1 MNDIGRLSTA
11 MQTIEQIAS
20 FSGDCDWRKMLRDIV
35 GQSVIERLEERDPD
49 TERFISL
56 LLGEQ

>member
-1 MNDIGRLSTA
+1 MNDIGRLSAA

-35 GQSVIERLEERDPD
+35 SESVVEGLEERDPD